1 MSVVIPA
8 LNEERHVG
16 SLLSDV
22 LGQTRRQT
30 RFKIAMTKPEGG
42 RSR

>member
-1 MSVVIPA
+1 VNAPVEGPSLSVVIPA

-22 LGQTRRQT
+22 LG
-30 RFKIAMTKPEGG
+30 
-42 RSR
+42 